1 MLHLGSLILFNNTW
15 SSTDPVVCINVLTLF
30 YKHGRGH
37 ELPGTLD
44 WVEQV
49 LINRAHISGT
59 YYYASADQ
67 FLFFLSRLL
76 QNSPEVRQR
85 LGRIFK
91 DRVMERF
98 GAEGDSLSL
107 AARIIAATV
116 VDLVDDRDL
125 ETLLFMQCED
135 GSWGD
140 GWLYRYGRFG
150 LLIGNDGATT
160 ALAIQAIQQFQR
172 LCSMQSNIATKPFPL
187 HSTVYNW
194 LVSLV
199 SFHGYSSH

>member
-1 MLHLGSLILFNNTW
+1 M
-15 SSTDPVVCINVLTLF
+15 LTLF
-30 YKHGRGH
+30 YKYGRGH

-49 LINRAHISGT
+49 LINRAYISGT
-59 YYYASADQ
+59 SYYVSADI

-85 LGRIFK
+85 LGRLFK

-98 GAEGDSLSL
+98 GAEADSLSL
-107 AARIIAATV
+107 AVRIITATV

-160 ALAIQAIQQFQR
+160 ALAIQAIQQVQR
-172 LCSMQSNIATKPFPL
+172 LCSMQSSVPTEHFPL
-187 HSTVYNW
+187 LSAV
-194 LVSLV
+194 
-199 SFHGYSSH
+199 